1 MLSVS
6 KFLLDGL
13 QLHLGWLDGAE
24 VLSNLSLRETPTL
37 AQRIGWIVCC
47 GLPRLRSI
55 IDRDPETG
63 ERLLNCPLPESVM
76 DYPKFVEEFYVEL
89 RERSRSWC
97 ENQVFFKGLPTIAV
111 KDEVHRE
118 FVF

>member
-24 VLSNLSLRETPTL
+24 VFRDLQFICGVMIIPPPPPLTPPP
-37 AQRIGWIVCC
+37 I
-47 GLPRLRSI
+47 PRGI
-55 IDRDPETG
+55 IDRDSESG
-63 ERLLNCPLPESVM
+63 ERLLRHPLPESVM

>member
-24 VLSNLSLRETPTL
+24 VFRDLQFICGVMISPPPPPLTPPP
-37 AQRIGWIVCC
+37 
-47 GLPRLRSI
+47 LPRGI
-55 IDRDPETG
+55 IDRDSESG
-63 ERLLNCPLPESVM
+63 ERLLRHPLPESVM
-76 DYPKFVEEFYVEL
+76 DYPKFAEHRLVEAGC
-89 RERSRSWC
+89 WC

-118 FVF
+118 LLFG